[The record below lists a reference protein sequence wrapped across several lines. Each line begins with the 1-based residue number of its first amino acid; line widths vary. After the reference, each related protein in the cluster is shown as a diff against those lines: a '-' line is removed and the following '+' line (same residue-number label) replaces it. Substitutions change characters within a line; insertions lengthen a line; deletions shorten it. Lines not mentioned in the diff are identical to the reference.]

1 MTSMQPERFT
11 VAMTPL
17 PTAARVMRQRR
28 TLRMRW
34 ISAGISLLIVVGI
47 AFLLDRDW
55 DTWSY
60 VWLFGIWGVTT
71 VVWIVVS
78 LVGLHRA
85 KSDLASISQ
94 GDALHVD
101 REGIEFCHPAPVRAG
116 WSEVT
121 ALRIRGSNFGAGPD
135 LVLETGAGVAA
146 KVPMSFL
153 DAVPSAIDS
162 AVVARSMGRV
172 RLDVSDMDRML

>member
-1 MTSMQPERFT
+1 MTTMQPERFT

-28 TLRMRW
+28 ALRMRW
-34 ISAGISLLIVVGI
+34 ISAGVSLLIVIAI
-47 AFLLDRDW
+47 AFLFDRDW

-71 VVWIVVS
+71 VVWIVIS

-85 KSDLASISQ
+85 KADLASIAQ

-101 REGIEFCHPAPVRAG
+101 RHGIEFCHPTPVRAD
-116 WSEVT
+116 WADVA

-135 LVLETGAGVAA
+135 LVLETTDGVAA

-162 AVVARSMGRV
+162 AVVARSLGRV
-172 RLDVSDMDRML
+172 RLDVSDMDRLI